1 MLESKIL
8 ENVGI
13 LERTSIHHSYQVDL
27 MTMEDVKVHQ
37 GITKAGPSDIFF
49 DPCRGLALNFSLI
62 VVSCGLVRPILH
74 QLCLA

>member
-13 LERTSIHHSYQVDL
+13 SERTSIHHSYQVDL

-37 GITKAGPSDIFF
+37 GITKGIFSSTLVEAWRPTF
-49 DPCRGLALNFSLI
+49 LI
-62 VVSCGLVRPILH
+62 VVSCGLVGPILH

>member
-13 LERTSIHHSYQVDL
+13 SERTSIHHSYQVDL

-37 GITKAGPSDIFF
+37 GITKGIF
-49 DPCRGLALNFSLI
+49 S
-62 VVSCGLVRPILH
+62 STLVEAWRSTFL
-74 QLCLA
+74 

>member
-1 MLESKIL
+1 MWQSKIL

-13 LERTSIHHSYQVDL
+13 LEKTSIHHSYQVDL
-27 MTMEDVKVHQ
+27 MTVKDVKVHQ
-37 GITKAGPSDIFF
+37 GITRGGPGDIFV

-62 VVSCGLVRPILH
+62 VVSCGLVGPILH